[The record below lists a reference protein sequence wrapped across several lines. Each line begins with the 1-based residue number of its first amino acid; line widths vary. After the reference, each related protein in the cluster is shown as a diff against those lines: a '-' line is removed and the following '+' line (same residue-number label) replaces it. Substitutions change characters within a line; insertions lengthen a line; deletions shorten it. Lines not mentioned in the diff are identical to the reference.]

1 MAKNVLQD
9 WRRYPGYSGE
19 MVFCVEH
26 PDYGGLNVFAPSG
39 VAAVIVAA
47 DDWGCVWSDRSF
59 FDRCSKICMGHLK
72 SAVEDH
78 G

>member
-59 FDRCSKICMGHLK
+59 FDRCDTRNLGVLN
-72 SAVEDH
+72 SAVMRN